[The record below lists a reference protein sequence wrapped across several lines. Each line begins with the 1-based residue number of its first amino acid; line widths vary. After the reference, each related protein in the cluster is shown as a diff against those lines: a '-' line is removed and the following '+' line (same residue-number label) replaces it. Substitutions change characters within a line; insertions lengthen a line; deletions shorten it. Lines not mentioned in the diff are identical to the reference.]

1 MEEIL
6 LESLRGIHLSFN
18 NLLRVQYWCVITKF
32 RSASPGHFAI
42 TTLCILWNMM
52 VALLWIFYL
61 IICRL
66 SPDDIKHVRVHLSN
80 KTAALAT
87 SAANMAPLSTAAIIW
102 WKYHLKISSP
112 IKAITFLCQE
122 HTSKMHES
130 VEYTQ
135 DILSYYWQVGVDRRN
150 CSIFFFIPSM
160 IRNRNKSRSCQIFQD
175 LEYSANFQIKWRKL
189 WILANTFTHY
199 WMILRK
205 CQHMAWLLSPASLTI
220 C

>member
-1 MEEIL
+1 
-6 LESLRGIHLSFN
+6 
-18 NLLRVQYWCVITKF
+18 
-32 RSASPGHFAI
+32 
-42 TTLCILWNMM
+42 MM

-199 WMILRK
+199 WMILRNASIWLGY
-205 CQHMAWLLSPASLTI
+205 CLQHLSPFVKIILSLLSCSWSRLRWRRCHNSIVIVTWLLQHHWQH
-220 C
+220 